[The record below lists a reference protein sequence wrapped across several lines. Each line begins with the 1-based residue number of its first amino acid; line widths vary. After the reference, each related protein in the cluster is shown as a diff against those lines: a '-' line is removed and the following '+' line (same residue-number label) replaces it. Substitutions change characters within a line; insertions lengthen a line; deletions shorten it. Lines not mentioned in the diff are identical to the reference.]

1 MRDAHAV
8 ATIAGALRQ
17 HYGDDVAR
25 VMLKDGMTLAVLID
39 ALLHAQLRNRD
50 AAKLMS
56 AALQSGDFDIT
67 PDFTARMSHLKYV
80 YDSPRSFEMVD
91 VVMLTK
97 DRSFASTEIRLRLRS

>member
-25 VMLKDGMTLAVLID
+25 LMLKDGMTLAVLID

-56 AALQSGDFDIT
+56 VALQSGDFDIT
-67 PDFTARMSHLKYV
+67 PDFTAGMSHLKYV
-80 YDSPRSFEMVD
+80 YDPPRSFEMVD